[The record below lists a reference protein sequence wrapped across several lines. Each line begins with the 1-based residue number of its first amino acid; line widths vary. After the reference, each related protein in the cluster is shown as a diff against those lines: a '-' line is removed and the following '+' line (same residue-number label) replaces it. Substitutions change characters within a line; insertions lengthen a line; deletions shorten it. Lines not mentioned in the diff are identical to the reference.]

1 MDTPVAPA
9 TPQTQQPAQAQQHHS
24 QTQPR
29 DVGRFAGP
37 PQTGQPAVPGQ
48 QPGETPAQAAARIRI
63 AYKADGK
70 DYDEELTHAEIA
82 QRLGRDRAS
91 YERFEKASQA
101 QKDAAARE
109 DALRQSLSN
118 PSHFRQVLFREALRA
133 GHSKEAA
140 AEYAHDFMARALAEQ
155 LDESEMDP
163 RDRELMEYRQREEER
178 QRQEQEQQKTAKTEA
193 FKATVRAKY
202 ETWKG
207 DILAA
212 AKAAGEAGL
221 PVDEETIRA
230 MGKYRIQ
237 SMRHGLDCSTAE
249 LVEVASKHV
258 DGYVGARLKN
268 ASYATLAARY
278 PDVVKTIRLGLRDQA
293 RAARNPPPRAAPP
306 GAPQVRAPAPPSK
319 PSYSGSDFRSF
330 ERMAKGE

>member
-9 TPQTQQPAQAQQHHS
+9 APQTQPVQAQQTHHS
-24 QTQPR
+24 HAQPR

-37 PQTGQPAVPGQ
+37 PQAGQPAVPGQ
-48 QPGETPAQAAARIRI
+48 QPGETAAQAAARIRI

-70 DYDEELTHAEIA
+70 DYEEELTQAEIA

-109 DALRQSLSN
+109 QALRQSLSN
-118 PSHFRQVLFREALRA
+118 PTQFRQVLYQEALR
-133 GHSKEAA
+133 GGYSKAEA
-140 AEYAHDFMARALAEQ
+140 AEYAHDFMARALAGH
-155 LDESEMDP
+155 LDEAEMDP

-178 QRQEQEQQKTAKTEA
+178 QRQEQEQEKTAKAEA
-193 FKATVRAKY
+193 FKAGVRVKY
-202 ETWKG
+202 EAWKN
-207 DILAA
+207 DIIEA
-212 AKAAGEAGL
+212 AKAAGESGL

-230 MGKYRIQ
+230 MGKYRLQ
-237 SMRHGLDCSTAE
+237 SMRHGLECSTAE

-268 ASYATLAARY
+268 APYATLAARY
-278 PDVVKTIRLGLRDQA
+278 PDLVKTIRLGLRDQA
-293 RAARNPPPRAAPP
+293 RAARNPPPRT
-306 GAPQVRAPAPPSK
+306 APAGQQQRPPEPPKK
-319 PSYSGSDFRSF
+319 PGYSASDFRSF
-330 ERMAKGE
+330 QRLVNGE

>member
-9 TPQTQQPAQAQQHHS
+9 APQTQPAQTHHS
-24 QTQPR
+24 HAQPR

-37 PQTGQPAVPGQ
+37 PQAGQPAVPGQ
-48 QPGETPAQAAARIRI
+48 QPGETAAQAAARIRI

-70 DYDEELTHAEIA
+70 DYEEELTQAEIA

-109 DALRQSLSN
+109 QALRQSLSN
-118 PSHFRQVLFREALRA
+118 PTHFRQVLYQEAIRA
-133 GHSKEAA
+133 GQSKAEA
-140 AEYAHDFMARALAEQ
+140 AEYAHDFMARALAGH
-155 LDESEMDP
+155 LDEAEMDP

-178 QRQEQEQQKTAKTEA
+178 QRQEEEHQKSQKAET
-193 FKATVRAKY
+193 FKASVRVKY
-202 ETWKG
+202 EAWKN
-207 DILAA
+207 DIIEA
-212 AKAAGEAGL
+212 AKAAGESGL

-230 MGKYRIQ
+230 MGKYRLQ
-237 SMRHGLDCSTAE
+237 SMRHGLECSTAE

-268 ASYATLAARY
+268 APYATLAARY
-278 PDVVKTIRLGLRDQA
+278 PDLVKTIRLGLRDQA
-293 RAARNPPPRAAPP
+293 RAARNPPPRTAPS
-306 GAPQVRAPAPPSK
+306 GQQVRTPEPPKK
-319 PSYSGSDFRSF
+319 PGYSASDFRSF
-330 ERMAKGE
+330 QRLVNET